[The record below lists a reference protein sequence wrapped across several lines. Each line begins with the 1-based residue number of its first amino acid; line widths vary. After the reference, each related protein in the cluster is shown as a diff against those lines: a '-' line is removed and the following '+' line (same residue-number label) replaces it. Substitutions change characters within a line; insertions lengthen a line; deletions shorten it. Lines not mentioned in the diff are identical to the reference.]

1 MRGAQSTG
9 ATNYYRP
16 CPKPIH
22 ERRFPGWVAMWQSAS
37 CATLWETNADGIDLA
52 DTLPLGVP
60 GNPDIIGD
68 RARRP
73 HKLVDMIRQ
82 WIMGDW
88 IVMPVIDGWGFTCQM
103 WTSSQMIAEDNKLAT
118 RTTYTQYPQDGHD
131 THYAGHSH
139 AVAGDAHTGCRPS
152 SAWQRGSHLQV
163 AYMCRWTTQQG
174 SARLTGLP
182 CKGIV
187 DETYNTDLHLRAMSN
202 NMLCNTMQTE
212 HIHT

>member
-1 MRGAQSTG
+1 
-9 ATNYYRP
+9 
-16 CPKPIH
+16 
-22 ERRFPGWVAMWQSAS
+22 
-37 CATLWETNADGIDLA
+37 
-52 DTLPLGVP
+52 
-60 GNPDIIGD
+60 
-68 RARRP
+68 
-73 HKLVDMIRQ
+73 
-82 WIMGDW
+82 MG
-88 IVMPVIDGWGFTCQM
+88 GGFTCQM

-118 RTTYTQYPQDGHD
+118 CTTYTQCPQDGHD

-139 AVAGDAHTGCRPS
+139 AVDGDAHTGCRPS

-202 NMLCNTMQTE
+202 NMLRNTMQTE
-212 HIHT
+212 HIHTWCLWNVFEIRGWQEQLWTWQILPWRDCLNTESTNTRG